1 MTPLGLSHPEM
12 PRNVVTRIV
21 NLARTSLQARYGTK
35 VNTNFLNQ
43 TSEFHFLVTISRIYS
58 KVHPDQHRQEK
69 NANKSKP
76 IGLSH
81 PGAQRDGMSRKL
93 TSYNSSRQGT
103 V

>member
-1 MTPLGLSHPEM
+1 MTPLGLSHPKM

-43 TSEFHFLVTISRIYS
+43 TSECPVVVAISRIYS

-69 NANKSKP
+69 KANK
-76 IGLSH
+76 
-81 PGAQRDGMSRKL
+81 
-93 TSYNSSRQGT
+93 
-103 V
+103 